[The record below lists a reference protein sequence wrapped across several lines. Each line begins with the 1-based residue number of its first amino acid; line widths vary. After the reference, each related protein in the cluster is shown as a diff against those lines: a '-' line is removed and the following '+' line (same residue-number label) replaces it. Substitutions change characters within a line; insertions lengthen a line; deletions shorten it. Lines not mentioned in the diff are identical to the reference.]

1 MYGYG
6 NKKGE
11 QIAIKRKKEYTHHF
25 DPTLKASRKVKYSY
39 MLILKVV
46 VKRKCVPH
54 NVQHMFRPHLGP
66 ESSTACNSSD
76 ESSIRSEWQQLKEK
90 LGTLNLCDSF
100 VCCDASHRFA
110 SPSPSSILTTSD
122 ILVL

>member
-1 MYGYG
+1 MTQTSMYGYG

-11 QIAIKRKKEYTHHF
+11 QMAIKRKKEYTHHF

-54 NVQHMFRPHLGP
+54 NVRTCSGHISVQKAPLLATAVTNRPSGQRLRVAATEGKIGHL
-66 ESSTACNSSD
+66 E
-76 ESSIRSEWQQLKEK
+76 
-90 LGTLNLCDSF
+90 F
-100 VCCDASHRFA
+100 V
-110 SPSPSSILTTSD
+110 
-122 ILVL
+122 